1 MTNLAPFLSF
11 TRKHTFFFTLDQR
24 IKFSCDIS
32 DSYLYVSWH
41 GKKIRSEMISEAF
54 VQLLTSK
61 NITTKTCSQA
71 RHYAFAE
78 VEKVCHIIL
87 LTWIEK
93 NRKQRKD
100 VFSALVFWMG
110 FLSSGQYVHFLELS
124 LSGDWTEIDMM
135 WYLLI

>member
-1 MTNLAPFLSF
+1 MTNLALFLSF

-61 NITTKTCSQA
+61 NITTKNLFTSKTLCFCRSGKSLS
-71 RHYAFAE
+71 HNPFN
-78 VEKVCHIIL
+78 L
-87 LTWIEK
+87 
-93 NRKQRKD
+93 NRKESEEEEKMYFLLLCREWR
-100 VFSALVFWMG
+100 FLVVVNMCIFG
-110 FLSSGQYVHFLELS
+110 IELKHDI
-124 LSGDWTEIDMM
+124 L
-135 WYLLI
+135 